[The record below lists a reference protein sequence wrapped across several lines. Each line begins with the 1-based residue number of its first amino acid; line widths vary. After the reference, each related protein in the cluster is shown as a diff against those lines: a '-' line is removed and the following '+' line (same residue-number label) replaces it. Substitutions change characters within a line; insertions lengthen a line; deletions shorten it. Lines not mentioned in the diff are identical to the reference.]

1 MKYTDH
7 YTSSMHVHVRFH
19 VYEPKVVI
27 RIKAVVNILH
37 GFGEHADRYDHFASF
52 LMNQGFVVVVSDIV
66 GHGQSLIDLEQ
77 GFFGKQHGGDNLISD
92 MFHLQEIIRRDYPDV
107 PCFMLGYDMG
117 SVLIRK
123 FVSMYGDYVDG
134 ILLLSSPYRV
144 EHYLLKNSYFS
155 LLRFFK
161 GPLGKVNNYYKY
173 YHANFNKKMHDD
185 SSVGWLTSDENEQK
199 KLLEDPMA
207 HFVYT
212 IQGYKDI
219 LTMLH
224 DVAKDVAIVSIPKEL
239 PIYMAAGSD
248 DPLCH
253 DMNKLYDLYIKNNI
267 RDVTFNIFENK
278 RHALLFE
285 SNKVEV
291 YRDILNWL
299 NDRTYL

>member
-27 RIKAVVNILH
+27 RVKAVLNILH
-37 GFGEHADRYDHFASF
+37 GFGEHADRYDHFATF

-77 GFFGKQHGGDNLISD
+77 GYFGRQNGGKNLILD
-92 MFHLQEIIRRDYPDV
+92 MYHLQEIIRRDYPDV

-117 SVLIRK
+117 SVLVRK
-123 FVSMYGDYVDG
+123 FVSVYGDYIDG
-134 ILLLSSPYRV
+134 ILLLSTPYKV
-144 EHYLLKNSYFS
+144 EHYSLKQAYFNI
-155 LLRFFK
+155 LRLFK
-161 GPLGKVNNYYKY
+161 GPLGKVNHYYKY
-173 YHANFNKKMHDD
+173 YHAHFNKKIHD
-185 SSVGWLTSDENEQK
+185 SSPVSWLTSDENEQK

-207 HFVYT
+207 HFIYT

-219 LTMLH
+219 LSLLH
-224 DVAKDVAIVSIPKEL
+224 DVSKEEAITSIPKEL
-239 PIYMAAGSD
+239 PIYIAAGSD
-248 DPLCH
+248 DPLCFDIH
-253 DMNKLYDLYIKNNI
+253 KLYDLYIKNHL
-267 RDVTFNIFENK
+267 RDVTLKIFEKK

-285 SNKVEV
+285 SNKDEI